1 MTSEWAIRVRLTE
14 EEKKKLNEAME
25 TIKLLRDNI
34 YELTKLTDG
43 DVFGVRE
50 LSEAI
55 DVIKDVIK
63 GNVI

>member
-1 MTSEWAIRVRLTE
+1 MIVEWAIRVRLNE
-14 EEKKKLNEAME
+14 EEKEKLKEAME

-34 YELTKLTDG
+34 NELADG

-55 DVIKDVIK
+55 DVIKDVIN
-63 GNVI
+63 GNAI